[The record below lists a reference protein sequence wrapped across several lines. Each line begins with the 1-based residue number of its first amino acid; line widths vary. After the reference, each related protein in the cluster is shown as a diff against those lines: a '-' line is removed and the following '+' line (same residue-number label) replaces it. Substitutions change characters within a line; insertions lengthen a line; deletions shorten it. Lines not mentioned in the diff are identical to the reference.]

1 MKTGRILIIAL
12 VVGWVIAMAVIGYK
26 MVNKDQV
33 TSSKKRANPVNFYCI
48 SKKVVT
54 GVATFF

>member
-12 VVGWVIAMAVIGYK
+12 VVGWVIAMAIIGYK

-33 TSSKKRANPVNFYCI
+33 TSSKKERI
-48 SKKVVT
+48 Q
-54 GVATFF
+54 